1 MKMTVKRIQKKDKWK
16 FEIPYIISIY
26 HYTIEA
32 FLKQYVFKCELLKG
46 LLWLEFQIAEYNS
59 LMTIGIYKAYI
70 QFGPGYKYE

>member
-1 MKMTVKRIQKKDKWK
+1 MTVKRIQKKDKWK

-46 LLWLEFQIAEYNS
+46 IL
-59 LMTIGIYKAYI
+59 
-70 QFGPGYKYE
+70 